1 LKLYE
6 LTKILTDLE
15 YELDNGTMPLE
26 EINARL
32 DQFSVQ
38 FEFKAAQIAK
48 MILNYESDMAQL
60 KEEEQRLYNKR
71 QALNG
76 RVDSLKK
83 YLLGN
88 MEALGINSVNYETVR
103 ILVQENP
110 YSVGE
115 VSLDALPPEFIR
127 IIPEQK
133 VADKQA
139 ILNHFK
145 QTGEI
150 PFGVFDISRTKRLVI
165 K

>member
-1 LKLYE
+1 MKLYE

>member
-6 LTKILTDLE
+6 LTKLLTDLE
-15 YELDNGTMPLE
+15 TDLDNGTMPLE

-38 FEFKAAQIAK
+38 FEFKAAQIAR

-71 QALNG
+71 QALNN

-88 MEALGINSVNYETVR
+88 MEELGINSVNYEAVR

-133 VADKQA
+133 AADKKA
-139 ILNHFK
+139 ILEHFK

-150 PFGVFDISRTKRLVI
+150 PFGVSEISRTKRLVI

>member
-1 LKLYE
+1 MKLYE
-6 LTKILTDLE
+6 LTKILAD
-15 YELDNGTMPLE
+15 LDNEIDKDNLPPE
-26 EINARL
+26 EIALRL

-38 FEFKAAQIAK
+38 FEFKAVQIAK

-88 MEALGINSVNYETVR
+88 MEELGINSVNYETVR
-103 ILVQENP
+103 ILVQDNP

-115 VSLDALPPEFIR
+115 VLLDNLPPEFIR

-133 VADKQA
+133 TADKKA
-139 ILNHFK
+139 ILEHFK

-150 PFGVFDISRTKRLVI
+150 PPGVSEISRSKRLVI

>member
-1 LKLYE
+1 MKLYE

-15 YELDNGTMPLE
+15 ADLDNGTMPLE

-38 FEFKAAQIAK
+38 FEFKAAQIAR

-71 QALNG
+71 QTLGN

-133 VADKQA
+133 AADKKA
-139 ILNHFK
+139 ILEHFK

-150 PFGVFDISRTKRLVI
+150 LPGVSEISRTRRLVI

>member
-1 LKLYE
+1 
-6 LTKILTDLE
+6 
-15 YELDNGTMPLE
+15 MPLE